1 MRQRLP
7 ETSVIDKH
15 EERFLKLISRRFVL
29 AAAGGYCLAAAAPA
43 LAQAYPNRTITI
55 VVPAAPGSFTD
66 ESARIVGHRLG
77 ERLGQPVVIDNKP
90 GANTVIGASY
100 LVRQKA
106 DGYTLMFTASTVH
119 AANPSLV
126 AKLPYRPILDFT
138 PIARVAQVP
147 FIIAVNNELPVRS
160 LRELIDHAKKNPG
173 KVSFGSPNAGSL
185 VAGASIAT
193 MAGVDMVQVNY
204 KASGQVVTDLIA
216 GAISMS
222 PVDFVTGLPHIK
234 AGKIRALAV
243 TSKTASPLLEGVPPV
258 AETFPG
264 FDVVSWN
271 GLVGPAGMPPA
282 IVDLLAREVQAIL
295 ADKSVKDTFASR
307 GVELVP
313 TASPQQFTQYMQ
325 QQISL
330 WSNLVKQAGLKP
342 E

>member
-1 MRQRLP
+1 
-7 ETSVIDKH
+7 VA
-15 EERFLKLISRRFVL
+15 F
-29 AAAGGYCLAAAAPA
+29 AASAH
-43 LAQAYPNRTITI
+43 AQAYPSRPITI

-66 ESARIVGHRLG
+66 DSARIVGHRLA

-90 GANTVIGASY
+90 GANTVIGATY
-100 LVRQKA
+100 LVRQKP

-126 AKLPYRPILDFT
+126 AKLPYRPIEDFT
-138 PIARVAQVP
+138 PIVRVAQVP
-147 FIIAVNNELPVRS
+147 FIVAVNNELPVKS
-160 LRELIDHAKKNPG
+160 LRELIDHAKRNPG

-185 VAGASIAT
+185 VAGASIGK

-204 KASGQVVTDLIA
+204 KASGQVVTDLIS

-222 PVDFVTGLPHIK
+222 PVDFVSGLPQIR

-243 TSKTASPLLEGVPPV
+243 TSKTASPLLEGVPAV

-282 IVDLLAREVQAIL
+282 IVDLLAREVQTIL
-295 ADKSVKDTFASR
+295 ADKAVQNAFASR

-313 TASPQQFTQYMQ
+313 TASPQQFAQYMQ

-330 WSNLVKQAGLKP
+330 WADLVRQAGLKP